1 MGASRV
7 FKKRGGVE
15 CKWLQ
20 GEASWCPISHQ
31 VQKLLKYRS
40 NLYHCQHCSS
50 KEPQIALVANHT
62 ESWSAL
68 ISFISDSI
76 DRSHIN

>member
-40 NLYHCQHCSS
+40 NLYHIVS
-50 KEPQIALVANHT
+50 IAQVKNLKLH
-62 ESWSAL
+62 WLL
-68 ISFISDSI
+68 IILSPGQL
-76 DRSHIN
+76 

>member
-15 CKWLQ
+15 CKKLQ

-40 NLYHCQHCSS
+40 NLYHCIVS
-50 KEPQIALVANHT
+50 IAQVKNLKLH
-62 ESWSAL
+62 WLL
-68 ISFISDSI
+68 IILSPGQP
-76 DRSHIN
+76 